1 MQRLDL
7 AGVHHITMEDTLQGF
22 IRHQY
27 TVPVVSS
34 RIRTMSYYRAV
45 AQAQTA
51 PGRTGVLVVNLGTPD
66 APAYFAVQR
75 YLREFLSDRRV
86 IDTSPLIWLPLLY
99 GVVLPFRPVRT
110 ARKYRKIWLRDGSP
124 LAVYS
129 RRLAGKIGSLLHATL
144 DEAVCVELAMTYGN
158 PGIADALQS
167 LADRNVRK
175 LLVLPL
181 YPQYCSSTTGSVFDR
196 TTEALRRWRWLP
208 ETRFINDY
216 HDDAGYIGAL
226 AARIEQHWNDAGE
239 RSHLVFSYH
248 GIPASYAAAGDP
260 YQHQAEATTRLVV
273 SRLGLAPEE
282 WSHCY
287 QSRFG
292 SVVWLQPYTEDTL
305 EALAKRGLRKL
316 TVVSP
321 SFAVDC
327 LETLEEVAIE
337 YRDKFL
343 AMGGERLTLVPAL
356 NDEDRHAHLLAAIVA
371 RQLQGWP
378 AAGGDGGRL

>member
-1 MQRLDL
+1 MLYHVPMTK
-7 AGVHHITMEDTLQGF
+7 APASTLG
-22 IRHQY
+22 
-27 TVPVVSS
+27 
-34 RIRTMSYYRAV
+34 RI
-45 AQAQTA
+45 
-51 PGRTGVLVVNLGTPD
+51 GVLVVNLGTPD
-66 APAYFAVQR
+66 SPSYFAVQR

-86 IDTSPLIWLPLLY
+86 IDTSRFIWLPLLY

-110 ARKYRKIWLRDGSP
+110 MRNYRKVWMHGGSP

-129 RRLAGKIGSLLHATL
+129 KRLTTKLGLLLQARFGDL
-144 DEAVCVELAMTYGN
+144 VRVNLGMTYGN
-158 PGIADALQS
+158 PSLSDTIQS
-167 LADRNVRK
+167 LVEQDVKK

-196 TTEALRRWRWLP
+196 TCLALRRRDWQP
-208 ETRFINDY
+208 ETRFVNGYYDN
-216 HDDAGYIGAL
+216 AGYIDSLTASIL
-226 AARIEQHWNDAGE
+226 KHWKDVGE
-239 RSHLVFSYH
+239 RSHLLFSYH
-248 GIPASYAAAGDP
+248 GIPAVYVTDGDP
-260 YQHQAEATTRLVV
+260 YQAQAQATTQRVV
-273 SRLGLAPEE
+273 SRLGLAAEE

-305 EALAKRGLRKL
+305 RVLAKGGVRKV

-343 AMGGERLTLVPAL
+343 EMGGERLTLVPAL
-356 NDEDRHAHLLAAIVA
+356 NDDDAHAQALAAIA
-371 RQLQGWP
+371 ETQLQGWI
-378 AAGGDGGRL
+378 